1 MKPNSGQFRGEL
13 GGFKAVPARVLC
25 EGAEGPR
32 VKHVAG
38 HLFEQQSS
46 SRPHHPS
53 NLCHCVAPAGNVMQ
67 DAEVNDGIEAAAGR
81 LDGGRIT
88 RAERERARGAP
99 AQSTSGAFHLLRVDI
114 QGCYVSGAKPVK
126 DDLNSDSA
134 TTANLQYALAG

>member
-13 GGFKAVPARVLC
+13 GGFKAVRARVLC

-38 HLFEQQSS
+38 HLFEQQPS
-46 SRPHHPS
+46 SRPQHPS

-67 DAEVNDGIEAAAGR
+67 DAEVNDGVEAAAGR

-88 RAERERARGAP
+88 RAERE
-99 AQSTSGAFHLLRVDI
+99 
-114 QGCYVSGAKPVK
+114 
-126 DDLNSDSA
+126 
-134 TTANLQYALAG
+134 